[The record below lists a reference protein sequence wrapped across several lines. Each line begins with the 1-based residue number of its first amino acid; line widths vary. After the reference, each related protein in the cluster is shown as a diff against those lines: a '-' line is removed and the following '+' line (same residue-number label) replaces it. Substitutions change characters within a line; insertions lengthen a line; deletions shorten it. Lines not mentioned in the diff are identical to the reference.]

1 MSEETGLV
9 EIPKW
14 HQFMLPLLKVLQE
27 RGELSRNDAIEAVVQ
42 KVGLSEEQ
50 MALSQES
57 NGKSIVRGRIGW
69 ASSYLRSA
77 GALIGPKR
85 GYFAL
90 GPNAQN
96 LFGLNRP
103 IKRADLTGFKEW
115 QDHEASKQAK
125 NHASS
130 DSTADINTE
139 DSTPE
144 DLIEAGVKQIK
155 EQLVSDLLDQMKEMD
170 PHDFEGLVLD
180 VLPAMGYGG
189 GSRQA
194 MQGVPRGPD
203 GGIDGK
209 INEDKLGLDQIY
221 MQAKRYSENSVSSEK
236 VQAFVG
242 AMTSGGCRK
251 GVFVTTSKFTADA
264 IRFANS
270 IRDPRLV
277 LVDGDKL
284 ANLMIQHGVG
294 IQTKEVIKISKID
307 LDFFSGGGD

>member
-1 MSEETGLV
+1 MADL
-9 EIPKW
+9 PKW
-14 HQFMLPLLKVLQE
+14 HEFMLPLLEVLKE
-27 RGELSRNDAIEAVVQ
+27 KGELSRNDAIDGVVQ
-42 KVGLSEEQ
+42 RVGLSDEQ
-50 MALSQES
+50 LAISQES
-57 NGKSIVRGRIGW
+57 NGKSVARGRIGW
-69 ASSYLRSA
+69 ASSYLRTA

-90 GPNAQN
+90 GPNAN
-96 LFGLNRP
+96 ALFELGRP
-103 IKRADLTGFKEW
+103 IKRADLTGFQQW
-115 QDHEASKQAK
+115 QEHHAAKQAK
-125 NHASS
+125 SQS
-130 DSTADINTE
+130 TPDSTSDLNTE

-180 VLPAMGYGG
+180 VLAAMGYGG

-203 GGIDGK
+203 GGIDGR

-251 GVFVTTSKFTADA
+251 RVFVTTSKFTADA
-264 IRFANS
+264 IRFAES

-307 LDFFSGGGD
+307 LDFFGGED

>member
-1 MSEETGLV
+1 MADL
-9 EIPKW
+9 PKW
-14 HQFMLPLLKVLQE
+14 HQFMLPLLEVLKE

-42 KVGLSEEQ
+42 RVGLTEEQ

-57 NGKSIVRGRIGW
+57 NGKSVARGRIGW
-69 ASSYLRSA
+69 ASSYLRTA

-90 GPNAQN
+90 GPNADA
-96 LFGLNRP
+96 LFELGRP
-103 IKRADLTGFKEW
+103 LKRADLTGFQEW
-115 QDHEASKQAK
+115 QEHQAAKQAK
-125 NHASS
+125 GQSASDNTS
-130 DSTADINTE
+130 DINTE

-155 EQLVSDLLDQMKEMD
+155 EQLISDLLAQMKEMD

-180 VLPAMGYGG
+180 VLAAMGYGG

-264 IRFANS
+264 MRFAEN

-284 ANLMIQHGVG
+284 AQLMIQHGVG
-294 IQTKEVIKISKID
+294 VQTKEVIKISKID
-307 LDFFSGGGD
+307 RDFFGVGD

>member
-1 MSEETGLV
+1 MADL
-9 EIPKW
+9 PKW
-14 HQFMLPLLKVLQE
+14 HEFMLPLLEVLKE

-42 KVGLSEEQ
+42 RVGLTEEQ
-50 MALSQES
+50 LAISQES
-57 NGKSIVRGRIGW
+57 NGKSVARGRIGW
-69 ASSYLRSA
+69 ASSYLRTA

-85 GYFAL
+85 GFFAL
-90 GPNAQN
+90 GPNAN
-96 LFGLNRP
+96 ALFELGRP
-103 IKRADLTGFKEW
+103 LKRADLIGFKEW
-115 QDHEASKQAK
+115 QEHQAAKHAKGQSASD
-125 NHASS
+125 NTS
-130 DSTADINTE
+130 DINTE

-180 VLPAMGYGG
+180 VLAAMGYGG

-264 IRFANS
+264 MRFAEN

-284 ANLMIQHGVG
+284 AQLMIQHGVG
-294 IQTKEVIKISKID
+294 VQTKEVIKISKID
-307 LDFFSGGGD
+307 RDFFGVGD

>member
-1 MSEETGLV
+1 MADL
-9 EIPKW
+9 PKW
-14 HQFMLPLLKVLQE
+14 HQFMLPLLEVLKE
-27 RGELSRNDAIEAVVQ
+27 KGELSRNDAIDEVIQ
-42 KVGLSEEQ
+42 RVGLSDEQ
-50 MALSQES
+50 LAISQES
-57 NGKSIVRGRIGW
+57 NGKSVARGRIGW
-69 ASSYLRSA
+69 ASSYLRTA

-90 GPNAQN
+90 GPNAN
-96 LFGLNRP
+96 ALFELGRP
-103 IKRADLTGFKEW
+103 IKRADLTGFQQW
-115 QDHEASKQAK
+115 QEHHAAKQAK
-125 NHASS
+125 SQS
-130 DSTADINTE
+130 TPDSTSDLNTE

-180 VLPAMGYGG
+180 VLAAMGYGG

-203 GGIDGK
+203 GGIDGR

-264 IRFANS
+264 IRFAES

-284 ANLMIQHGVG
+284 AQLMIQHGVG
-294 IQTKEVIKISKID
+294 VQTKEVIKISKID
-307 LDFFSGGGD
+307 LDFFGGGD

>member
-1 MSEETGLV
+1 MADL
-9 EIPKW
+9 PKW
-14 HQFMLPLLKVLQE
+14 HEFMLPLLEVLKE
-27 RGELSRNDAIEAVVQ
+27 RGELSRNDAIDEVIQ
-42 KVGLSEEQ
+42 RVGLSDEQ
-50 MALSQES
+50 LAISQES
-57 NGKSIVRGRIGW
+57 NGKSVARGRIGW
-69 ASSYLRSA
+69 ASSYLRTA

-90 GPNAQN
+90 GPNAN
-96 LFGLNRP
+96 ALFELGRP
-103 IKRADLTGFKEW
+103 IKRADLTGFQQW
-115 QDHEASKQAK
+115 QEHHAAKQAK
-125 NHASS
+125 SQS
-130 DSTADINTE
+130 TPDSTSDLNTE

-180 VLPAMGYGG
+180 VLAAMGYGG

-194 MQGVPRGPD
+194 MQEVPRGPD

-221 MQAKRYSENSVSSEK
+221 MQAKRYSENAVSSEK

-264 IRFANS
+264 MRFAES

-294 IQTKEVIKISKID
+294 IQTKEVIEISKID
-307 LDFFSGGGD
+307 LDFFGGED

>member
-1 MSEETGLV
+1 MTD
-9 EIPKW
+9 IPKY
-14 HQFMLPLLKVLQE
+14 HQFMRPLLEVLQE
-27 RGELSRNDAIEAVVQ
+27 CGELARNDAIEAVVQ

-50 MALSQES
+50 MAVSQES
-57 NGKSIVRGRIGW
+57 NGKSIARGRIGW
-69 ASSYLRSA
+69 ASSYLRVA

-90 GPNAQN
+90 GPNAPA
-96 LFGLNRP
+96 LLSLGRP
-103 IKRADLTGFKEW
+103 ITRADLTGFKEW
-115 QDHEASKQAK
+115 QEHQAAKQAK
-125 NHASS
+125 SQS
-130 DSTADINTE
+130 TPDSTNEINTE

-180 VLPAMGYGG
+180 VLAAMGYGG

-307 LDFFSGGGD
+307 LDFFGGGD

>member
-1 MSEETGLV
+1 MADL
-9 EIPKW
+9 PKW
-14 HQFMLPLLKVLQE
+14 HEFMLPLLQVLQE
-27 RGELSRNDAIEAVVQ
+27 RGELSRNNAIDAVVQ
-42 KVGLSEEQ
+42 RVGLTEEQ
-50 MALSQES
+50 IAVSQES
-57 NGKSIVRGRIGW
+57 NGKSVARGRIGW
-69 ASSYLRSA
+69 ASSYLRVA

-90 GPNAQN
+90 GPNAGT
-96 LFGLNRP
+96 LMELGRP
-103 IKRADLTGFKEW
+103 LKRADLTGFQQW
-115 QDHEASKQAK
+115 QDHQAAKQQK
-125 NHASS
+125 SQPSQDSS
-130 DSTADINTE
+130 IDINIE

-155 EQLVSDLLDQMKEMD
+155 DQLVADLLEQMKEMD

-180 VLPAMGYGG
+180 VLAAMGYGG
-189 GSRQA
+189 GSRQS
-194 MQGVPRGPD
+194 MQGVPKGPD

-242 AMTSGGCRK
+242 AMTLGGCRK

-264 IRFANS
+264 RRFAEG

-277 LVDGDKL
+277 LVDGEKL

-294 IQTKEVIKISKID
+294 IQTKEVIKISKVD
-307 LDFFSGGGD
+307 LDFFGNSD

>member
-1 MSEETGLV
+1 MNEPSSDI

-14 HQFMLPLLKVLQE
+14 HQFMRPLLEVLREQ
-27 RGELSRNDAIEAVVQ
+27 GELPRNDAIEAVVQ
-42 KVGLSEEQ
+42 KVGLTEEQ
-50 MALSQES
+50 MAVSQES
-57 NGKSIVRGRIGW
+57 NGKSIARGRIGW
-69 ASSYLRSA
+69 ASSYLRVA
-77 GALIGPKR
+77 GALSGPKR

-90 GPNAQN
+90 GPNAST
-96 LFGLNRP
+96 LLALGHP
-103 IKRADLTGFKEW
+103 IKRADLTVFPEW
-115 QDHEASKQAK
+115 QEHHAAKKDKSQAFTD
-125 NHASS
+125 NSNG
-130 DSTADINTE
+130 INTD

-155 EQLVSDLLDQMKEMD
+155 EQLISDLLDQMKGMD

-180 VLPAMGYGG
+180 VLAAMGYGG

-221 MQAKRYSENSVSSEK
+221 MQAKRYAENSVSSEK

-251 GVFVTTSKFTADA
+251 GVFVTTSKFTNDA
-264 IRFANS
+264 IRFAEN

-284 ANLMIQHGVG
+284 ASMMIQHSVG

-307 LDFFSGGGD
+307 LDFFGGGD

>member
-1 MSEETGLV
+1 MSEANAV
-9 EIPKW
+9 PEIPKF
-14 HQFMLPLLKVLQE
+14 HQFMRPLLEVLQE
-27 RGELSRNDAIEAVVQ
+27 QGELPRNDAIEAVVQ

-50 MALSQES
+50 MAVSQES
-57 NGKSIVRGRIGW
+57 NGKSLARGRIGW
-69 ASSYLRSA
+69 ASSYLRVA

-90 GPNAQN
+90 GPNASA
-96 LFGLNRP
+96 LLALGRP
-103 IKRADLTGFKEW
+103 ITRADLTGFKEW
-115 QDHEASKQAK
+115 QEHQAAKQAK
-125 NHASS
+125 SQS
-130 DSTADINTE
+130 TPDSTSDINTE

-180 VLPAMGYGG
+180 VLAAMGYGG

-264 IRFANS
+264 VRFAES

-307 LDFFSGGGD
+307 LDFFGGGD

>member
-1 MSEETGLV
+1 MTD
-9 EIPKW
+9 IPKF
-14 HQFMLPLLKVLQE
+14 HQFMRPLLEVLHE
-27 RGELSRNDAIEAVVQ
+27 HGELARNDAIEAVVQ
-42 KVGLSEEQ
+42 KVGLTEEQ
-50 MALSQES
+50 MAVSQES
-57 NGKSIVRGRIGW
+57 NGKSLARGRISW
-69 ASSYLRSA
+69 ASSYLRVA

-90 GPNAQN
+90 GPNAKA
-96 LFGLNRP
+96 LLALERP
-103 IKRADLTGFKEW
+103 IRRADLTGFDEW
-115 QDHEASKQAK
+115 QEHQAAKQAK
-125 NHASS
+125 SQSS
-130 DSTADINTE
+130 QGTTGEINTE

-180 VLPAMGYGG
+180 VLAAMGYGG

-264 IRFANS
+264 MRFAES

>member
-1 MSEETGLV
+1 MI

-14 HQFMLPLLKVLQE
+14 HQFMRPLLEVLQE
-27 RGELSRNDAIEAVVQ
+27 RGELSRNDATEVVVQ
-42 KVGLSEEQ
+42 KVGLSDEQ
-50 MALSQES
+50 LAISQES
-57 NGKSIVRGRIGW
+57 NGKSIARGRIGW
-69 ASSYLRSA
+69 ASSYLRTA
-77 GALIGPKR
+77 GALVGPKR

-90 GPNAQN
+90 GPNATA
-96 LFGLNRP
+96 LLALDRP
-103 IKRADLTGFKEW
+103 IKRADLTGFQEW
-115 QDHEASKQAK
+115 QEYQAAKQAK
-125 NHASS
+125 SQALPDTTS
-130 DSTADINTE
+130 DINTD

-170 PHDFEGLVLD
+170 PHIFESLVLN
-180 VLPAMGYGG
+180 VLAAMGYGG
-189 GSRQA
+189 GSRQE

-251 GVFVTTSKFTADA
+251 GVFVTTSKFTVDA
-264 IRFANS
+264 IRFADS

-307 LDFFSGGGD
+307 LDFFSGGD

>member
-1 MSEETGLV
+1 MID
-9 EIPKW
+9 IPKW
-14 HQFMLPLLKVLQE
+14 HQFMLPLLEVLKE
-27 RGELSRNDAIEAVVQ
+27 KGELSRSDAIEAVVQ
-42 KVGLSEEQ
+42 KVGLTDEQ
-50 MALSQES
+50 MAVNQES
-57 NGKSIVRGRIGW
+57 NGKSIARGRIGW
-69 ASSYLRSA
+69 ASSALRIA
-77 GALIGPKR
+77 GALVGPKR
-85 GYFAL
+85 GYFAP
-90 GPNAQN
+90 GPNAPA
-96 LFGLNRP
+96 LLALGRP
-103 IKRADLTGFKEW
+103 IKRADLTDFTEW
-115 QDHEASKQAK
+115 KKHEAAKQAK
-125 NHASS
+125 SQSSS
-130 DSTADINTE
+130 DTTNDINTE

-180 VLPAMGYGG
+180 VLAAMGYGG

-264 IRFANS
+264 VRFAES

-307 LDFFSGGGD
+307 LDFFGGGD

>member
-1 MSEETGLV
+1 MSETTAMV

-14 HQFMLPLLKVLQE
+14 HQFMVPLLEVLQE
-27 RGELSRNDAIEAVVQ
+27 RGELARNDAIEAVVQ
-42 KVGLSEEQ
+42 KVGLTDEQ
-50 MALSQES
+50 MAVSQES
-57 NGKSIVRGRIGW
+57 NGKSIARGRIGW
-69 ASSYLRSA
+69 ASSYLRTA
-77 GALIGPKR
+77 GALSGPKR

-90 GPNAQN
+90 GPNAPA
-96 LFGLNRP
+96 LLALGRP

-115 QDHEASKQAK
+115 QEHQAAKQAK
-125 NHASS
+125 SQS
-130 DSTADINTE
+130 TPDSTSDINTE

-180 VLPAMGYGG
+180 VLAAMGYGG

-307 LDFFSGGGD
+307 LDFFGGVD

>member
-1 MSEETGLV
+1 MADL
-9 EIPKW
+9 PKW
-14 HQFMLPLLKVLQE
+14 HEFMLPLLEVLRE
-27 RGELSRNDAIEAVVQ
+27 RGELSRNDAIDEVVR
-42 KVGLSEEQ
+42 KVGLSDEQ
-50 MALSQES
+50 LAISQES
-57 NGKSIVRGRIGW
+57 NGKSVARGRIGW
-69 ASSYLRSA
+69 ASSYLRTA

-90 GPNAQN
+90 GPNADE
-96 LFGLNRP
+96 LFELGRP
-103 IKRADLTGFKEW
+103 LKHADLTGFQEW
-115 QDHEASKQAK
+115 QEHQAAKQAK
-125 NHASS
+125 SQSAS
-130 DSTADINTE
+130 DSTSDINTE

-180 VLPAMGYGG
+180 VLAAMGYGG

-203 GGIDGK
+203 GGIDGR

-264 IRFANS
+264 MRFAES

-307 LDFFSGGGD
+307 LDFFGGED